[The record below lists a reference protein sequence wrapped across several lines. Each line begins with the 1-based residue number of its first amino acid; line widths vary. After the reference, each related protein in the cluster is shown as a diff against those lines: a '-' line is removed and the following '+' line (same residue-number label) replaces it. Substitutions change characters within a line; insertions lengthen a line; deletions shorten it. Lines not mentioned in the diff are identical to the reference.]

1 MNFVSDEHKRFY
13 ESHRNIT
20 AKGTDYEALIYLLGV
35 NRDCRAHFSELYDAK
50 DGQIIPE
57 STGAAWQTTAS
68 RNITRAAFNL
78 FTYQIPE
85 PEKTE
90 KYAVKELFSGLDDTN
105 RKGLLLALQ
114 YFA

>member
-1 MNFVSDEHKRFY
+1 MNFISDEQKRFF
-13 ESHRNIT
+13 ESHKAIT
-20 AKGTDYEALIYLLGV
+20 DRGTDYAALVYLLGV

-50 DGQIIPE
+50 AGQIKPGA
-57 STGAAWQTTAS
+57 TAAAWQTTAS

-85 PEKTE
+85 PEKAE
-90 KYAVKELFSGLDDTN
+90 KYAPKALFSGLDETN

-114 YFA
+114 YYA